1 MGLTS
6 WVTKYLKRPPEF
18 GKKMKDTIPDLN
30 AELEKKEKEKE
41 KKLADLEAKKK
52 TFEDKKENA
61 RSEIQKLESDL
72 DKTSDGDYLSTFIKG
87 RMGTDEYT
95 KHLGLQ
101 ANIRTDFE
109 QLSNLIEKYNQS
121 VLAGEVKDNDGYMIN
136 RIVLYIDDLDRCP
149 PDTVVEVLQAVH
161 LLLSFPAFVVV
172 VAVDARWVSQ
182 SLRIGYKD
190 LFGQDDSAD
199 IDGDGIPDSF
209 RATPHDYLEKIFQIP
224 FWLYPMNIEG
234 RRNLLT
240 QLMESN
246 LESEPAKESNPLNDV
261 NSNKIVVSERIMAN
275 SEAVNINAN
284 SDISKNISGLERKDS
299 LNPALQNEIQTES
312 KDASSNLTESD

>member
-1 MGLTS
+1 MS
-6 WVTKYLKRPPEF
+6 
-18 GKKMKDTIPDLN
+18 PD
-30 AELEKKEKEKE
+30 K
-41 KKLADLEAKKK
+41 
-52 TFEDKKENA
+52 
-61 RSEIQKLESDL
+61 
-72 DKTSDGDYLSTFIKG
+72 
-87 RMGTDEYT
+87 
-95 KHLGLQ
+95 
-101 ANIRTDFE
+101 
-109 QLSNLIEKYNQS
+109 
-121 VLAGEVKDNDGYMIN
+121 
-136 RIVLYIDDLDRCP
+136 
-149 PDTVVEVLQAVH
+149 VVEVLQAVH

-299 LNPALQNEIQTES
+299 LNPALQNERQTES
-312 KDASSNLTESD
+312 KDASSNLTESDSSEEFPFKLEESAADAEQLTIKREESDFSLTLAPILGSLHVH

>member
-1 MGLTS
+1 MLAPVYPIYVGLKS
-6 WVTKYLKRPPEF
+6 WVTKYLNWSPQF
-18 GKKMKDTIPDLN
+18 FKKIKDTIPDLN

-101 ANIRTDFE
+101 AKIRTDFE

-149 PDTVVEVLQAVH
+149 PDKVVEVLQAVH

-190 LFGQDDSAD
+190 LFGQDDSTD
-199 IDGDGIPDSF
+199 IDG
-209 RATPHDYLEKIFQIP
+209 
-224 FWLYPMNIEG
+224 
-234 RRNLLT
+234 
-240 QLMESN
+240 
-246 LESEPAKESNPLNDV
+246 
-261 NSNKIVVSERIMAN
+261 ERI
-275 SEAVNINAN
+275 E
-284 SDISKNISGLERKDS
+284 
-299 LNPALQNEIQTES
+299 
-312 KDASSNLTESD
+312 